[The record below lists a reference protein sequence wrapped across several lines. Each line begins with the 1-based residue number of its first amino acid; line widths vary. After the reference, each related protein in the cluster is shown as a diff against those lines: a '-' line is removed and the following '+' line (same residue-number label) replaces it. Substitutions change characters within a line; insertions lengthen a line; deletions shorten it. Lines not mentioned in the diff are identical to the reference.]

1 MAGNL
6 VIMPVIA
13 VYIVLIVAAVLSFS
27 SALVEAT
34 YLSVKQVSLY
44 SMQKDGSG
52 KAKAALKIT
61 NEKTK
66 LVSVTT
72 LVGTFSNVALAT
84 TAGIVFSEAFGPL
97 GWLVS
102 VIFGSVMIMIFLD
115 LLPKTIGIEDPVGMA
130 VFLAPGMAATTDVLS
145 PIAQPLMNLA
155 RGIATSLSG
164 RPAYSKDDIAEELES
179 RIDMLEADGKI
190 EPDAGRILRTTLA
203 SSKYDVRD
211 ATTPI
216 DEIISVD
223 SDTTVLEALKVMGS
237 SHHPRIPV
245 FGKDVGEFVGVVT
258 FRSLTRGLSEG
269 KLNEPISSFIVQA
282 LKVDAEESVA
292 TVADKMSRHG
302 VTIAFVYSQRKMIG
316 VITLSDLLERIL
328 GFKIA

>member
-1 MAGNL
+1 MAAA
-6 VIMPVIA
+6 A
-13 VYIVLIVAAVLSFS
+13 VYIVLVVAAVLSFS

-34 YLSVKQVSLY
+34 YLSVKQVSLF
-44 SMQKDGSG
+44 SMQKDGSS

-72 LVGTFSNVALAT
+72 LIGTFANVALAT
-84 TAGIVFSEAFGPL
+84 TAGIVFSESFGPL
-97 GWLVS
+97 GWLMS
-102 VIFGSVMIMIFLD
+102 VVFGSIVIMIFLD
-115 LLPKTIGIEDPVGMA
+115 LVPKTIGIEDPVGMA
-130 VFLAPGMAATTDVLS
+130 TLLAPGTNAATDALS
-145 PIAQPLMNLA
+145 PVAQPLMNVA
-155 RGIATSLSG
+155 RKIATSLTG
-164 RPAYSKDDIAEELES
+164 KPAYSKDDIAEELES
-179 RIDMLEADGKI
+179 RIDMLEEDGQI

-203 SSKYDVRD
+203 SSKYDVKD

-216 DEIISVD
+216 EKIIAVD

-245 FGKDVGEFVGVVT
+245 FGRDVGEFVGVVT

-269 KLNEPISSFIVQA
+269 KLNETISSFIVEA
-282 LKVDAEESVA
+282 AKVDADESIA
-292 TVADKMSRHG
+292 TVADRMSRGG
-302 VTIAFVYSQRKMIG
+302 VTIAFVYRQGKMIG

-328 GFKIA
+328 GFKVA